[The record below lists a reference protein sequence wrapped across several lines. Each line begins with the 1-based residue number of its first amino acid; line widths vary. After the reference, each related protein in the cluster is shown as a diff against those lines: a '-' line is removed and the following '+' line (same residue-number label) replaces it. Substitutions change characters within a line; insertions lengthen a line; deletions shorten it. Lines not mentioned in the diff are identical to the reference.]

1 MKEGTK
7 IIITANYAGVEKK
20 AILECVKIDNLG
32 TWFKREGKRN
42 LILADKNWFESKN
55 RTWRIIWKYYK
66 PYIN

>member
-42 LILADKNWFESKN
+42 LILADKNWYESKN
-55 RTWRIIWKYYK
+55 RKLEIIGG
-66 PYIN
+66 

>member
-7 IIITANYAGVEKK
+7 IIISSNYSGVDKK

-32 TWFKREGKRN
+32 TWFKREGKRS

-55 RTWRIIWKYYK
+55 RTWRII
-66 PYIN
+66 

>member
-20 AILECVKIDNLG
+20 AILECVKIDKCG
-32 TWFKREGKRN
+32 CWFKKKGKRN

-55 RTWRIIWKYYK
+55 RIIEV
-66 PYIN
+66 IGGENV

>member
-7 IIITANYAGVEKK
+7 IIITANYSGVEKR

-42 LILADKNWFESKN
+42 LILADKSWFESKN
-55 RTWRIIWKYYK
+55 RTWRVI
-66 PYIN
+66 

>member
-7 IIITANYAGVEKK
+7 KK

-32 TWFKREGKRN
+32 TWFKRKGKKN

-55 RTWRIIWKYYK
+55 RTWRII
-66 PYIN
+66 

>member
-7 IIITANYAGVEKK
+7 IIITANYAGVQKK
-20 AILECVKIDNLG
+20 TILECVKIDNLG

-55 RTWRIIWKYYK
+55 RIIEV
-66 PYIN
+66 IGG

>member
-1 MKEGTK
+1 MKKGTK

-20 AILECVKIDNLG
+20 TILECVKIDNLG

-55 RTWRIIWKYYK
+55 RQVEIIGG
-66 PYIN
+66 

>member
-1 MKEGTK
+1 MKKGTK

-20 AILECVKIDNLG
+20 TILECVKIDNLG

-55 RTWRIIWKYYK
+55 RKVEIIGG
-66 PYIN
+66 